1 MDLLGPLLSILLL
14 LLPSLWRRQ
23 RETRWEITLLA
34 KSECVRGREMARER
48 DADRQRQ
55 NYMQASSQCV
65 LHRSIAL
72 SLTYLTHHTYRLQTY
87 HPSIFLPP
95 IFLPTSQRGNNA
107 HQSQGQKQWKPT
119 LTRSLALAHKPRVQ
133 EPKGNRRTEPPKGQK
148 TKSESCSLHFT
159 TLGSSMSF
167 GCVLVL
173 LHMAHPH
180 TMPTHPLAPPPLPPP
195 PDKAPGP
202 VCHDGWDL

>member
-55 NYMQASSQCV
+55 ASSQCV

-72 SLTYLTHHTYRLQTY
+72 SLTYLT
-87 HPSIFLPP
+87 
-95 IFLPTSQRGNNA
+95 RGNNA